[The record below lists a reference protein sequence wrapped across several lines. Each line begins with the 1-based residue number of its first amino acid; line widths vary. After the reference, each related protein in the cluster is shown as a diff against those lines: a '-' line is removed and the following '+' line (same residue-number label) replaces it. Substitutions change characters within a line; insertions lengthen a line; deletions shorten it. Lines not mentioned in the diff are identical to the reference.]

1 MSEELNQDP
10 KRLAGQYYKDGYNCA
25 EAILRAFRDS
35 YQLDVSDEALKMA
48 TGFGGGVGHS
58 GCMCGALTASVMVLG
73 AMEGRKDSSESR
85 DGMYSSAAGFHDRFA
100 QKFGGTCCRSLNPH
114 PFDTKEHLRNCLKIT
129 GNTAGTR
136 LDVWLTRQATCQAGA
151 RSRAPPR
158 AARAPRRAPRRRCRS
173 RRPDTC
179 RHREGR

>member
-35 YQLDVSDEALKMA
+35 YQLDISDEALKMA

-129 GNTAGTR
+129 GNTAGM
-136 LDVWLTRQATCQAGA
+136 LAEFLAEKNKAKEEA
-151 RSRAPPR
+151 
-158 AARAPRRAPRRRCRS
+158 
-173 RRPDTC
+173 
-179 RHREGR
+179 